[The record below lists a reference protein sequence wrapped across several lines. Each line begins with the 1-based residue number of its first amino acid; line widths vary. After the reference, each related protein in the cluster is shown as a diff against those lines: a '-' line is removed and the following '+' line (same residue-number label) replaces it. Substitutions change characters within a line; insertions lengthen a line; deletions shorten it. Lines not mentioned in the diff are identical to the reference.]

1 MWKWVLGGVAL
12 GVMIFLL
19 TLGIDLL
26 PVALLLGLVVLLL
39 NMPAVMGM
47 TRHFAQPVRASAGGM
62 ISFQDIGGQ
71 ASAKQEL
78 VEALDFLQDPEAVQE
93 LGIRPL
99 KGILLTGPP
108 GTGKTLLARAAAQ
121 YTGSAFLAAAGSEF
135 IEMYAGVGAQR
146 VRDLFNRARQLARE
160 QTRQAAIIF
169 IDEIE
174 VLGGKRGQNQ
184 GHLEYDQ
191 TINQLLVE
199 MDGLRSA
206 KDDVQILVMA
216 ATNRAD
222 LLDEALMRPGRFDRI
237 VRVELPDR
245 AARREILALHTRQKP
260 LADDVDLDRIAR
272 ETFGFSG
279 AHLESLTNEAA
290 IIAMRKG
297 LRQIHQEHFIEAVDK
312 VMLGE
317 KLDRRPT
324 REELERVALHESGH
338 ALVAEVLRPGSVASI
353 TITSRGGALGYVRQ
367 APQDDRYLHTSQEI
381 EDDISVALAGMLA
394 EELTLGGRSTGALQD
409 FEQAFDRGRL
419 LIFSGMSQLGVV
431 SEETLPESELH
442 LALTQVVHEVE
453 TKVRELLLA
462 HVEDLRVAAARLCE
476 SERLGGAE
484 LRRICGLPELG
495 GPVEEEIA
503 AAP

>member
-1 MWKWVLGGVAL
+1 MWKWVLGGVTL
-12 GVMIFLL
+12 GAMIFLL

-26 PVALLLGLVVLLL
+26 PVVLLVALLAVVL
-39 NMPAVMGM
+39 NAPALKGL
-47 TRHFAQPVRASAGGM
+47 TRNFAQPVRASSGGL

-71 ASAKQEL
+71 TSAKQEL
-78 VEALDFLQDPEAVQE
+78 VEALDFLQDPEAVEE

-121 YTGSAFLAAAGSEF
+121 YTGSTFLAAAGSEF

-146 VRDLFNRARQLARE
+146 VRDLFNRARQLSRE
-160 QTRQAAIIF
+160 QSRQAAIIF

-206 KDDVQILVMA
+206 KDDVQVLVMA

-222 LLDEALMRPGRFDRI
+222 LLDDALMRPGRFDRI

-245 AARREILALHTRQKP
+245 AARREILELHTRKKP
-260 LADDVDLDRIAR
+260 LADDVNLDRVAR

-290 IIAMRKG
+290 IIAMRSG
-297 LRQIHQEHFIEAVDK
+297 LRKVQQANFIEAVDK

-317 KLDRRPT
+317 KLDRRPS

-367 APQDDRYLHTSQEI
+367 APQDDRYLHTKQEI
-381 EDDISVALAGMLA
+381 EDDIAVALAGMVS

-409 FEQAFDRGRL
+409 FEQAFERGRL
-419 LIFSGMSQLGVV
+419 LIFSGMSPLGVV
-431 SEETLPESELH
+431 SEDTLPESDLH

-462 HVEDLRVAAARLCE
+462 HVEDLRASAARLCDA
-476 SERLGGAE
+476 ERLGGAE
-484 LRRICGLPELG
+484 LRQICRLPAFEEPLVTEL
-495 GPVEEEIA
+495 A
-503 AAP
+503 AAT

>member
-1 MWKWVLGGVAL
+1 MWKWVAGGVAL
-12 GVMIFLL
+12 GGTIFLA
-19 TLGIDLL
+19 TLGVDLL
-26 PVALLLGLVVLLL
+26 PVVALLALLAIML
-39 NMPAVMGM
+39 NLPALKGI
-47 TRHFAQPVRASAGGM
+47 TRSLAQPVRAGAGAE
-62 ISFQDIGGQ
+62 ITFRDIGGQ

-78 VEALDFLQDPEAVQE
+78 VEALDFLQDPDAVLE

-146 VRDLFNRARQLARE
+146 VRDIFHRARQLARE
-160 QTRQAAIIF
+160 QSRQAAIIF

-174 VLGGKRGQNQ
+174 VLGGRRGQNQ

-206 KDDVQILVMA
+206 KDDVQVLVMA

-222 LLDEALMRPGRFDRI
+222 LLDDALTRPGRFDRI

-245 AARREILALHTRQKP
+245 AARREILSLHTRRKP
-260 LADDVDLDRIAR
+260 LADDVDLDRVAR

-279 AHLESLTNEAA
+279 AHLESLANEAA
-290 IIAMRKG
+290 IIAMRRG
-297 LRQIHQEHFIEAVDK
+297 VRQIHQEHFIEAVDK

-317 KLDRRPT
+317 KLDRRPSP
-324 REELERVALHESGH
+324 EELRRVALHESGH

-367 APQDDRYLHTSQEI
+367 APQDDRYLHTKREI
-381 EDDISVALAGMLA
+381 EDDIAVALAGMVS

-409 FEQAFDRGRL
+409 FEQAFARGRL
-419 LIFSGMSQLGVV
+419 LIFSGMSELGVV

-442 LALTQVVHEVE
+442 LALTQVVQGVE
-453 TKVRELLLA
+453 TKVRALLQD
-462 HVEDLRVAAARLCE
+462 HVTDLRVAAARLGE
-476 SERLGGAE
+476 SERLSGAE
-484 LRRICGLPELG
+484 LRRICALPDLDEPQAEEL
-495 GPVEEEIA
+495 A
-503 AAP
+503 AST

>member
-1 MWKWVLGGVAL
+1 MWKWVIGGAAI
-12 GVMIFLL
+12 GAMIYML

-26 PVALLLGLVVLLL
+26 PVLLLLGLALVVL
-39 NMPAVMGM
+39 NVPALKGL
-47 TRHFAQPVRASAGGM
+47 TRNFAQPVRAAAGLAV
-62 ISFQDIGGQ
+62 SFQDIGGQ

-78 VEALDFLQDPEAVQE
+78 VEALDFLQDPQAVQE

-146 VRDLFNRARQLARE
+146 VRDLFHRARQLARE
-160 QTRQAAIIF
+160 QARQAAIIF

-199 MDGLRSA
+199 MDGMRSS
-206 KDDVQILVMA
+206 KDDVQVLVMA

-222 LLDEALMRPGRFDRI
+222 LLDDALTRPGRFDRI

-245 AARREILALHTRQKP
+245 AARREILELHTRHKP
-260 LADDVDLDRIAR
+260 LGEGVDLDRVAR

-290 IIAMRKG
+290 IIAMRQG
-297 LRQIHQEHFIEAVDK
+297 VRQIAQEHFIEAVDK

-338 ALVAEVLRPGSVASI
+338 ALVAETLRPGSVASI

-367 APQDDRYLHTSQEI
+367 APQDDRYLHTKLEI
-381 EDDISVALAGMLA
+381 EDDIAVALAGMVA

-409 FEQAFDRGRL
+409 FQQAFDRGRL
-419 LIFSGMSQLGVV
+419 LIFSGMSPLGVV
-431 SEETLPESELH
+431 SEDTLPESELH

-462 HVEDLRVAAARLCE
+462 HVHDLRGAAARLCE
-476 SERLGGAE
+476 AERLGGAE
-484 LRRICGLPELG
+484 LRRICGLPDLGETPANEL
-495 GPVEEEIA
+495 A
-503 AAP
+503 AAT

>member
-1 MWKWVLGGVAL
+1 MWKWLVGGVAL
-12 GVMIFLL
+12 GTMVFLIVI
-19 TLGIDLL
+19 GVDVL
-26 PVALLLGLVVLLL
+26 PVLLMLGLAALLFNV
-39 NMPAVMGM
+39 PALKGM
-47 TRHFAQPVRASAGGM
+47 TRSFAQPVRASAGGA

-121 YTGSAFLAAAGSEF
+121 YTGSAFLTAAGSEF

-146 VRDLFNRARQLARE
+146 VRDLFSRARQLARE
-160 QTRQAAIIF
+160 QSRQAAIIF

-206 KDDVQILVMA
+206 KDDVQVLVMA

-222 LLDEALMRPGRFDRI
+222 LLDDALTRPGRFDRI

-245 AARREILALHTRQKP
+245 AARREILELHTRQKP
-260 LADDVDLDRIAR
+260 LAEDVDLDRVAR

-290 IIAMRKG
+290 IIAMRHG
-297 LRQIHQEHFIEAVDK
+297 LRKLNQEHFIEAVDK

-317 KLDRRPT
+317 KLDRRPS
-324 REELERVALHESGH
+324 RDELERVALHESGH
-338 ALVAEVLRPGSVASI
+338 ALVAETLRPGSVASI

-367 APQDDRYLHTSQEI
+367 APQDDRYLHTRQEI
-381 EDDISVALAGMLA
+381 ENDIAVALAGMVS

-409 FEQAFDRGRL
+409 FEQAFERGRL
-419 LIFSGMSQLGVV
+419 LIFSGMSPLGVV
-431 SEETLPESELH
+431 SEDTLPESDLH
-442 LALTQVVHEVE
+442 LALTQVVREVE
-453 TKVRELLLA
+453 TKVRALLQA
-462 HVEDLRVAAARLCE
+462 HVDDLRAAAARLCE

-484 LRRICGLPELG
+484 LRRICGLPDLGEPLSKEL
-495 GPVEEEIA
+495 A
-503 AAP
+503 AT

>member
-12 GVMIFLL
+12 GTVVFLL
-19 TLGIDLL
+19 VIGVDVL
-26 PVALLLGLVVLLL
+26 PVLLL
-39 NMPAVMGM
+39 AGLAALLFNVPALKGL
-47 TRHFAQPVRASAGGM
+47 TRSFAQPLRAAAGGA

-146 VRDLFNRARQLARE
+146 VRDLFSRARQLARE
-160 QTRQAAIIF
+160 QSRQAAIIF

-199 MDGLRSA
+199 MDGLRSQ
-206 KDDVQILVMA
+206 KDDVQVLVMA

-222 LLDEALMRPGRFDRI
+222 LLDDALTRPGRFDRI

-245 AARREILALHTRQKP
+245 AARREILELHTRQKP
-260 LADDVDLDRIAR
+260 LAEDVDLDRVAR

-290 IIAMRKG
+290 IIAMRRG
-297 LRQIHQEHFIEAVDK
+297 LRKIQQENFIEAVDK

-317 KLDRRPT
+317 KLDRRPS

-338 ALVAEVLRPGSVASI
+338 ALVAEALRPGSVASI

-367 APQDDRYLHTSQEI
+367 APQDDRYLHTRKEI
-381 EDDISVALAGMLA
+381 EDDIAVALAGMVS

-409 FEQAFDRGRL
+409 FEQAFERGRL
-419 LIFSGMSQLGVV
+419 LIFSGMSPLGVV

-442 LALTQVVHEVE
+442 LALTQVVQEVE
-453 TKVRELLLA
+453 TKVRALLQA
-462 HVEDLRVAAARLCE
+462 HVDDLRVAAARLCE

-484 LRRICGLPELG
+484 LRRICGLPDL
-495 GPVEEEIA
+495 EEPLSKEMA
-503 AAP
+503 AT

>member
-1 MWKWVLGGVAL
+1 MWKWVVGGVAV
-12 GVMIFLL
+12 GAMIFLL
-19 TLGIDLL
+19 AIGVDVFPVILVLGL
-26 PVALLLGLVVLLL
+26 VALLFNV
-39 NMPAVMGM
+39 PALKGM
-47 TRHFAQPVRASAGGM
+47 TRNFAQPVRASAGGA

-146 VRDLFNRARQLARE
+146 VRDLFSRARQLARE
-160 QTRQAAIIF
+160 QSRQAAIIF

-199 MDGLRSA
+199 MDGLRSS
-206 KDDVQILVMA
+206 KDDVQVLVMA

-222 LLDEALMRPGRFDRI
+222 LLDEALTRPGRFDRI

-245 AARREILALHTRQKP
+245 SARREILELHTRQKP
-260 LADDVDLDRIAR
+260 LAEDVDLDRVAR

-279 AHLESLTNEAA
+279 AHLESLANEAA
-290 IIAMRKG
+290 IIAMRHG
-297 LRQIHQEHFIEAVDK
+297 LRKVHQEHFVEAVDK

-317 KLDRRPT
+317 KLDRRPSP
-324 REELERVALHESGH
+324 EEMERVALHESGH

-367 APQDDRYLHTSQEI
+367 APQDDRYLHTRKEI
-381 EDDISVALAGMLA
+381 EDDIAVALAGMVS

-409 FEQAFDRGRL
+409 FQQAFERGRL
-419 LIFSGMSQLGVV
+419 LIFSGMSPLGVV
-431 SEETLPESELH
+431 SEDTLPESELH
-442 LALTQVVHEVE
+442 TALTQVVQEVE
-453 TKVRELLLA
+453 TKVRELLEV
-462 HVEDLRVAAARLCE
+462 HVEDLRVAASRLSE
-476 SERLGGAE
+476 SERLTGAE
-484 LRRICGLPELG
+484 LRRICGLRDLEQPLAEEL
-495 GPVEEEIA
+495 A
-503 AAP
+503 AT